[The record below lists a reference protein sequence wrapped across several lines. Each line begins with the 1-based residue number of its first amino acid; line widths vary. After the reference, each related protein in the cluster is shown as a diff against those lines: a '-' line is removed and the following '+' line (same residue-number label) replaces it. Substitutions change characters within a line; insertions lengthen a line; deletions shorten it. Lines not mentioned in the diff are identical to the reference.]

1 MTMSDRHTA
10 PPTDPGDPG
19 DQAAPHDP
27 WAAPGAEAPQ
37 ARTGPARTGP
47 ARTAAAA
54 IATAAGLALIG
65 GAAFGVWSDHH
76 ARQRPVTPAAAYRT
90 AGSLWR
96 ETPIDTL
103 FPPTLDGRGAGPGGS
118 DRTWTRVALAPDAE
132 CATALPAT
140 WQAPL
145 APTGCTRVLR
155 ATYTDATRSALIS
168 VGMVFTTAD
177 GPAMTALKGRLPVPS
192 GYGFADGQRGAWTV
206 SVLPEA
212 PVVLYSVSAF
222 ADGRPVASPRPA
234 ADAVKK
240 DDTSAVARAGLG
252 YEAKGVADRIERA
265 LRALAA
271 PPTPTAKPEP
281 SR

>member
-1 MTMSDRHTA
+1 MTMSDQHTA
-10 PPTDPGDPG
+10 PPTEPGPG
-19 DQAAPHDP
+19 TETH
-27 WAAPGAEAPQ
+27 
-37 ARTGPARTGP
+37 PAHP
-47 ARTAAAA
+47 ARTAAAV

-76 ARQRPVTPAAAYRT
+76 AGQRPVTPAAAHRT
-90 AGSLWR
+90 AASLWR

-118 DRTWTRVALAPDAE
+118 DRTWTRVALAPDAT

-177 GPAMTALKGRLPVPS
+177 GPTMAALKGHLPVPS

-222 ADGRPVASPRPA
+222 ADRRPVAAPRPA

-240 DDTSAVARAGLG
+240 DDTSAVAQAGLG